1 MVILSGYGVEI
12 TINKLCFTLTGWIY
26 LDHHQLFLTVKYT
39 TFIKNK
45 IRLLKNQ
52 FLIISND

>member
-45 IRLLKNQ
+45 SDFSKIN
-52 FLIISND
+52 F